1 MSHSSIPADAGRVE
15 QELRHLWRDEAEK
28 SDSGPVLC
36 SRTLNLIVYCR
47 SLADVQRATELLDPI
62 VSLHPCRAI
71 VVSPAAPQAEE
82 EIHTEVSASCLTSHG
97 GNRYIG
103 RELVSLS
110 AKPAA
115 HRRLA
120 SMVRALL
127 LPDLPVFLWWRDAN
141 SLGSE
146 LFQHLSELAQR
157 IIVDSAGL
165 EDLQADWPRVHAL
178 VQRPNVA
185 VSDLAW
191 SRLTSWRQLIAQLF
205 DGAARAS
212 YLRKLRRIVVEF
224 GNGGDASSVPADALL
239 LGAWLA
245 RQLGFRNPRPAA
257 PDLAA
262 PDDVAEEKV
271 SGAWELSSGDL
282 RLRVEVR
289 HGKRAGAGVTAVF
302 LTCGDNGQA
311 VFVVSRTQDGK
322 GLATRAEL
330 PGQAAMRRLVR
341 IGDESASRLVSSE
354 LEILGRDV
362 LYEQVLRMAGEL
374 VPALS
379 PA

>member
-1 MSHSSIPADAGRVE
+1 MSSSSVPTDAGRVE
-15 QELRHLWRDEAEK
+15 QELRQLWRHEAEK
-28 SDSGPVLC
+28 SSAGPVLC

-47 SLADVQRATELLDPI
+47 NFADVQRATALLDPI
-62 VSLHPCRAI
+62 ISHHPCRAI
-71 VVSPAAPQAEE
+71 VISPAAPQSEE

-103 RELVSLS
+103 RELVSLA
-110 AKPAA
+110 AKPSA
-115 HRRLA
+115 HRRVA
-120 SMVRALL
+120 SMARALI
-127 LPDLPVFLWWRDAN
+127 LPDLPVFLWWRDAK

-146 LFQHLSELAQR
+146 LFQLLSELAER
-157 IIVDSAGL
+157 VIVDSAGL

-178 VQRPNVA
+178 VQRPGLA

-205 DGAARAS
+205 DGPARAS
-212 YLRKLRRIVVEF
+212 YLHRLHRMVVEF
-224 GNGGDASSVPADALL
+224 SPEGGEPKVPADALL

-245 RQLGFRNPRPAA
+245 RQLGFTNSHPVLPQDNPTQHAA
-257 PDLAA
+257 A
-262 PDDVAEEKV
+262 V
-271 SGAWELSSGDL
+271 AWELSKESSRLVVEL
-282 RLRVEVR
+282 RQ
-289 HGKRAGAGVTAVF
+289 GKRPGTGVTAVF
-302 LTCGDNGQA
+302 LSCQGTPQA

-330 PGQAAMRRLVR
+330 PGQATMRRLVR
-341 IGDESASRLVSSE
+341 TGDESATCLVSRE

-362 LYEQVLRMAGEL
+362 LYEQVLRIASEL
-374 VPALS
+374 APALS

>member
-1 MSHSSIPADAGRVE
+1 MSHSSIPADASRVE

-28 SDSGPVLC
+28 SASGPVLC

-47 SLADVQRATELLDPI
+47 NLADVQRATELLDPI
-62 VSLHPCRAI
+62 ISQHPCRAI
-71 VVSPAAPQAEE
+71 VVSPATPQAEE
-82 EIHTEVSASCLTSHG
+82 EIHTEVSASCLTSHA

-120 SMVRALL
+120 SMVRALV

-146 LFQHLSELAQR
+146 LFQHLSELAER

-165 EDLQADWPRVHAL
+165 EDLQADWARVHAL
-178 VQRPNVA
+178 VQRPNIA

-212 YLRKLRRIVVEF
+212 YLRQLHRIVVEF
-224 GNGGDASSVPADALL
+224 GNEGGASNVPADALL

-257 PDLAA
+257 PDNI
-262 PDDVAEEKV
+262 AEEKV
-271 SGAWELSSGDL
+271 SAAWELSSGDS
-282 RLRVEVR
+282 RLRVELR

-302 LTCGDNGQA
+302 LTSGDDGQA

-322 GLATRAEL
+322 SLATRAEL
-330 PGQAAMRRLVR
+330 PGQAAMRRVVR
-341 IGDESASRLVSSE
+341 TGEESASRLVSSE

-362 LYEQVLRMAGEL
+362 LYEQVLRLAGDL

>member
-15 QELRHLWRDEAEK
+15 QELRHLWRSEAEK

-47 SLADVQRATELLDPI
+47 NLADVQRATELLDPI
-62 VSLHPCRAI
+62 ISQHPCRAI
-71 VVSPAAPQAEE
+71 VVSPAAPQTEE

-120 SMVRALL
+120 SMVRALV

-146 LFQHLSELAQR
+146 LFQQLSELAQR

-212 YLRKLRRIVVEF
+212 YLRQLHRIVVEF

-245 RQLGFRNPRPAA
+245 RQLGFKNPRPAA
-257 PDLAA
+257 PEKI
-262 PDDVAEEKV
+262 AEEKV
-271 SGAWELSSGDL
+271 CAAWELSSADS
-282 RLRVEVR
+282 RLRVELR

-302 LTCGDNGQA
+302 LTCSDDGQA

-341 IGDESASRLVSSE
+341 MGDESASRLVSSE

-379 PA
+379 AA